1 MKNRFLTF
9 LIVLGLAGV
18 LVGGTIDLDNLFN
31 YANQEVPDYITR
43 DNTDDN
49 PIDDRTAT
57 LGRVLFYDKNLSSDG
72 TIACASCHL
81 QERAFGDTEIQSIGV
96 NGITPRHSMRLVN
109 PRFSDEVR
117 FFWDERV
124 LSLEDQTTKPIQ
136 DHIEM
141 GFSGTNGDG
150 PLEDL
155 ITHLEGLDY
164 YNTLFTFAYGDASI
178 TEERLQFAMAQFIR
192 SIQSFDS
199 RFDDGL
205 AATNDLAAPFP
216 NFTALENQGKAL
228 FLNPPGPG
236 GGAGCAACHLPP
248 EFSTDQFMI
257 NNGVVTV
264 AGLPGE
270 IDITIKRAPSLRDVV
285 NPDGTLNGPLMHDGS
300 FGSLL
305 EVVNHYND
313 IPDIPE
319 NTMLDPRLIGP
330 NNEPQEL
337 NLTEEQKQALVA
349 FIGTLTGS
357 DIYTNEKWSDPF
369 DPDGSIEIIGSNLG
383 ISQVDVPAQV
393 EVYPNPVVDRAT
405 IEVTIPGYK
414 IWVYDLTG
422 RLIWEDQVSG
432 TQTQIDLSD
441 RASGL
446 YLLTIQGTNGSFI
459 QKKLLKV

>member
-1 MKNRFLTF
+1 MKKRFSKS
-9 LIVLGLAGV
+9 LILLGLTGFLAS
-18 LVGGTIDLDNLFN
+18 GTIDLDNLFN
-31 YANQEVPDYITR
+31 YANQDTPEYITR

-49 PIDDRTAT
+49 PIDDKTAT
-57 LGRVLFYDKNLSSDG
+57 LGRVLFYDKNLSSNR
-72 TIACASCHL
+72 TISCSSCHL
-81 QERAFGDTEIQSIGV
+81 QQRAFGDLEIQSVGV

-141 GFSGTNGDG
+141 GFSGTNGDET
-150 PLEDL
+150 LEDL
-155 ITHLEGLDY
+155 IAYLEGLDY
-164 YNTLFTFAYGDASI
+164 YNTLFTLAYGDASI
-178 TEERLQFAMAQFIR
+178 TGERLQFAMAQFIR

-205 AATNDLAAPFP
+205 AVTNNLAVPFP
-216 NFTALENQGKAL
+216 NFTPEENLGKRL
-228 FLNPPGPG
+228 FLDPPGPG

-248 EFSTDQFMI
+248 EFSADQFMI

-264 AGLPGE
+264 AGLPEE

-319 NTMLDPRLIGP
+319 NTMLDPRLLGS

-349 FIGTLTGS
+349 FLRTLTGS

-369 DPDGSIEIIGSNLG
+369 DPDGSIEIVGSNLG

-405 IEVTIPGYK
+405 IEATIPGYK

-432 TQTQIDLSD
+432 TRTQIDFSD
-441 RASGL
+441 QASGL
-446 YLLTIQGTNGSFI
+446 YLLIIQDTNGNFI
-459 QKKLLKV
+459 QKKLLKE